1 MAVAKYLSQLQ
12 KDKKA
17 LVKNLSDKGV
27 QARDSETFTTLVP
40 KVATIET
47 ASPIEEYIV
56 IEPSTKHQTFRP
68 AEGYDGI
75 ARVELVPVQSNID
88 ENIIPDNIREGA
100 TILGVTGVYDGVKDL
115 DLQDKS
121 VNPTSN
127 PEGITV
133 EVDSNYDALG
143 KVKVN
148 PIQAWMVNGLTPD
161 KVKKGEE
168 ILELVG
174 TYGPTSQVKQ
184 VAPTKSG
191 FTVYPD
197 GNIEF
202 LQKVIIEPVT
212 AAVDSNIA
220 PNNIRVGVN
229 ILGITG
235 KFDGDYKFQEKTVT
249 ASKEDMIE
257 LVPDSGYDAMTKVY
271 VNRVTAGIDYNIRP
285 ENIKKG
291 IEILNV
297 RGTYEPAPSQT
308 SKFVYPRVYEQIIRP
323 DEGYGT
329 LDQVVVGEVTAAID
343 SSIKANNIRKGV
355 TILDV
360 EGTMEPVN
368 AHGIYVDPAINEK
381 TYYPLEG
388 YNSISTVTVNP
399 VTATI
404 DDRIVPTNIKKGVS
418 ILGVEGTYDGG
429 VANLQIKEVLPTDST
444 QVINADNGFDALSN
458 VTVLPTPTEDI
469 IINPSVENQTI
480 NRTPGLFINKI
491 EVPKVTSAI
500 DRNIIPENIK
510 MNMSILGVVG
520 TYDGGIN
527 DYFGAIPK
535 GTSSCPGLAKAVLSI
550 PETIAFSSSDA
561 SYAFSG
567 LTQITTVPKLD
578 YSNLTVLDYM
588 FKDTKMSDIT
598 QFVIPEKATSVN
610 GIFSGCTFPAG
621 TYNFNLP
628 NVVKL
633 NILNGIKFT
642 SGSNTTVNIKISNK
656 CTDLTYLC
664 SNRESYN
671 AGYYNLTTDGS
682 TVITSMYGTFMG
694 SSGIVSL
701 ICDDNIKPTTLQR
714 FHHYNSYNR
723 SRAFRYLK
731 INLDECTDMSY
742 MFYGNRCPDTIE
754 VTGESR
760 KLTTMYYFTYEDWY
774 DDFLA
779 LKEIKGQMYGDKLV
793 EVRNCFYR
801 QPNLTTFFGFKNFG
815 KGFTSNTTNY
825 ANYKLDLSYSSKLTY
840 ESLINIINNLY
851 DLNIT
856 YGVYD
861 ETGAPGGGT
870 LVRQALVLGATNLAK
885 LTDEEKAIATNKGW
899 NLS

>member
-1 MAVAKYLSQLQ
+1 MAVAEYLSQLQ
-12 KDKKA
+12 KDKQA
-17 LVKNLSDKGV
+17 LAKNLFDKGV
-27 QARDSETFTTLVP
+27 EVKDNETFTTLVP

-127 PEGITV
+127 PEGVTV

-212 AAVDSNIA
+212 ARVDSNIA
-220 PNNIRVGVN
+220 PNNIRLGVE

-235 KFDGDYKFQEKTVT
+235 KFDGDYKFQEKVVT

-257 LVPDSGYDAMTKVY
+257 LTPDSGYDAMTKVY
-271 VNRVTAGIDYNIRP
+271 VNRVTSGIDYNIRP

-297 RGTYEPAPSQT
+297 VGTYEPAPSQT

-323 DEGYGT
+323 DTGYGT
-329 LDQVVVGEVTAAID
+329 LDQVVVGEVTAGID
-343 SSIKANNIRKGV
+343 SSIKPDNIRKGV

-360 EGTMEPVN
+360 EGTMESVN
-368 AHGIYVDPAINEK
+368 AHGIYVDPSINEK

-429 VANLQIKEVLPTDST
+429 VANLQIKEVLPTDGT
-444 QVINADNGFDALSN
+444 QDINADNGFDALSR

-469 IINPSVENQTI
+469 VINPSVENQTI

-491 EVPKVTSAI
+491 EVPKVTSEI

-510 MNMSILGVVG
+510 MNMSILGVIG
-520 TYDGGIN
+520 TYDGGLN
-527 DYFGAIPK
+527 DYFGAIPA
-535 GTSSCPGLAKAVLSI
+535 GTSGCPGVAKSILNI
-550 PETIAFSSSDA
+550 PETIAFSTA
-561 SYAFSG
+561 NGSYAFSG
-567 LTQITTVPKLD
+567 LTQITTIPKLD

-598 QFVIPEKATSVN
+598 QFVIPEKATSAK

-621 TYNFNLP
+621 TYDFYLPKVTELNF
-628 NVVKL
+628 
-633 NILNGIKFT
+633 LNGIKFSSRT
-642 SGSNTTVNIKISNK
+642 KTTVNITLSSP
-656 CTDLTYLC
+656 CTNCKNFL
-664 SNRESYN
+664 SNRESSN
-671 AGYYNLTTDGS
+671 PGYINLFSDGAEIVTNMS
-682 TVITSMYGTFMG
+682 GFIQGSYGII
-694 SSGIVSL
+694 SVS
-701 ICDDNIKPTTLQR
+701 CDDNIKPTSLER
-714 FHHYNSYNR
+714 FNHYNSYDRN
-723 SRAFRYLK
+723 SEFKYFKA
-731 INLDECTDMSY
+731 NLDRCTNMSE
-742 MFYGNRCPDTIE
+742 MFRGGRSPDTMEI
-754 VTGESR
+754 TGESR
-760 KLTTMYYFTYEDWY
+760 NLTTVYRMCYEDWY
-774 DDFLA
+774 DDYLQ
-779 LKEIKGQMYGDKLV
+779 LKEVKGQMYGDKLV
-793 EVRNCFYR
+793 DVRQCFYN
-801 QPNLTTFFGFKNFG
+801 QKYLTTFWGFKNFG
-815 KGFTSNTTNY
+815 KGFTSTTTNY
-825 ANYKLDLSYSSKLTY
+825 NYYKLDLSASTNLTY
-840 ESLINIINNLY
+840 ESLINIVNNLY

-861 ETGAPGGGT
+861 ADGNPGSGT
-870 LVRQALVLGATNLAK
+870 LVRQALVLGSTNLAK